1 MHIFTYNGRIQ
12 GNKVKKSPDS
22 YLRSY
27 CDVSHSP
34 FKLQM
39 IKGTTCLCLACLFV
53 RHLATLST
61 TI

>member
-1 MHIFTYNGRIQ
+1 MHIFTYNGGIQ
-12 GNKVKKSPDS
+12 GNKVKKRPDS

-27 CDVSHSP
+27 CDHSP

-39 IKGTTCLCLACLFV
+39 IKDATCLCLSRLFV
-53 RHLATLST
+53 RHLAPA